1 LTTRDIFIVVA
12 INLIWGF
19 NIVASKFG
27 VTMVPPLFFTAMRF
41 VILAVVLLPVLRMH
55 KGQMK
60 LLLAIAMTMGVLH
73 FGIMF
78 VGLSMADDVSSVAIA
93 IQLGIPFATIL
104 SVIFLGE
111 RLSVIRVIGVF
122 LAFAGVLFIGFDP
135 IVFEY
140 IGALLT
146 VAVAS
151 LFGAIGLLLMKQLR
165 DVGIF
170 ELQGWIATVSW
181 PLLVLASLV
190 FETNQIQM
198 AQDASWW
205 LWPTV
210 LYTSL
215 AASLLGHG
223 GMYYLIGR
231 YDISHVTPTFVLAT
245 VFAIIFGVT
254 LLGDTLTSRMIL
266 GGIATLS
273 GVLIILLQRGTP
285 VSPTGGPV
293 ALPETRT

>member
-1 LTTRDIFIVVA
+1 MTTRDILIVVA

-78 VGLSMADDVSSVAIA
+78 VGLSMAGDVSTVAIA

-111 RLSVIRVIGVF
+111 RLSVMRVIGVV
-122 LAFAGVLFIGFDP
+122 LAFAGVMFIGFDP

-146 VAVAS
+146 VSVAS

-165 DVGIF
+165 NVGIF

-266 GGIATLS
+266 GGIATLT

>member
-1 LTTRDIFIVVA
+1 MTTRDIFIVVV

-19 NIVASKFG
+19 NIVASKYG
-27 VTMVPPLFFTAMRF
+27 VGLVPPLFFTAMRF
-41 VILAVVLLPVLRMH
+41 VILAVVLLPLLRMH

-60 LLLAIAMTMGVLH
+60 LLLSIAMTMGVLH

-78 VGLSMADDVSSVAIA
+78 VGLSMAGDVSSVAIA

-111 RLSVIRVIGVF
+111 RLSIMRFIGIL
-122 LAFAGVLFIGFDP
+122 LAFGGVMIVGFDP
-135 IVFEY
+135 VVFDY
-140 IGALLT
+140 IGALMT
-146 VAVAS
+146 VAFAS

-165 DVGIF
+165 NVGIF

-181 PLLVLASLV
+181 PLLALASL
-190 FETNQIQM
+190 FLEQNQVQM
-198 AQDASWW
+198 TMDASWW

-254 LLGDTLTSRMIL
+254 LLGDTLTARMLI
-266 GGIATLS
+266 GGVATLA
-273 GVLIILLQRGTP
+273 GVLIILLHRGTP

-293 ALPETRT
+293 ALPETRN

>member
-1 LTTRDIFIVVA
+1 MTTRDIVIVVI

-78 VGLSMADDVSSVAIA
+78 VGLSMAGDVSTVAIA

-111 RLSVIRVIGVF
+111 RLSVMRVIGVV
-122 LAFAGVLFIGFDP
+122 LAFAGVMFIGFDP

-146 VAVAS
+146 VSVAS

-165 DVGIF
+165 NVGIF